1 MVGNGQTGA
10 PVLPVPDIPKEDL
23 IKHAVHEMAAARA
36 NTDPLPGPVAMA
48 FDERNYIQIPGA
60 QLQIRPVVAYDLQI
74 AKAFNLAVYQFIL
87 ELAKP
92 EGQRQN
98 VEWDDEEK
106 AFLVWLFTRPC
117 KEVRAVIRKGGRD
130 AAMESAAVAISD
142 VITPSQMGMAIDAV
156 LMQFSRSL
164 STAVEYAASEK
175 PGTIDGKQAQT
186 KLFQDAGATQP
197 MASAGG

>member
-1 MVGNGQTGA
+1 MVGNGVQTGA
-10 PVLPVPDIPKEDL
+10 ALPVPEIPKEDL

-36 NTDPLPGPVAMA
+36 NTDPMPGPVAMA
-48 FDERNYIQIPGA
+48 FDERNYVRVPGT
-60 QLQIRPVVAYDLQI
+60 QLEIRPLVAYDLQI

-87 ELAKP
+87 EMAKP
-92 EGQRQN
+92 EAQRQN
-98 VEWDDEEK
+98 VDWEDDEK

-117 KEVRAVIRKGGRD
+117 KEVRAVVRKGGKEL
-130 AAMESAAVAISD
+130 AMETACETISD
-142 VITPSQMGMAIDAV
+142 TIGPVEMGMAIDAV

-175 PGTIDGKQAQT
+175 PGVVDGQPVKA
-186 KLFQDAGATQP
+186 KVFQDAGATQP